1 MFTSKRLN
9 GTSNVSPALVAG
21 EGISIVSN
29 QIHVDDSYVATDTQL
44 TEATS
49 ILVTRAQLTES
60 TSEFVTQADITTAIT
75 PLATRAHVSEAI
87 STFVTQADIT
97 TAVTPLATKVH
108 VSEAIS
114 TFVTQAD
121 INTATSAAT
130 TNLASVV
137 AENEFTEKCSFV
149 VNTIFKNLLIVYP
162 DADVTKPG
170 VDGGIYVFR
179 ELELLRSMW
188 TTPTWVNVELV
199 PAHFTAGTYY
209 ATPQYTKFQY
219 GAASMVKL
227 RGEMQE
233 RDDYLNSSDTR
244 RLFTLPLGYRP
255 ANRHLF
261 VCAGG
266 NGRIAATVLVNH
278 NGDVLYLAQS
288 SVVEHDS
295 VNTLWLDSIS
305 FFTN

>member
-1 MFTSKRLN
+1 MFKSKKLN
-9 GTSNVSPALVAG
+9 GSSSGAQTLTAG
-21 EGISIVSN
+21 EGISIRAN
-29 QIHVDDSYVATDTQL
+29 EIHIDDTVVATDTQL
-44 TEATS
+44 TSTTSGLINQSQLTSATS
-49 ILVTRAQLTES
+49 SLVTQDTL
-60 TSEFVTQADITTAIT
+60 TTAT
-75 PLATRAHVSEAI
+75 SVLAT
-87 STFVTQADIT
+87 TTQ
-97 TAVTPLATKVH
+97 L
-108 VSEAIS
+108 
-114 TFVTQAD
+114 
-121 INTATSAAT
+121 NTATAA
-130 TNLASVV
+130 LASL
-137 AENEFTEKCSFV
+137 AGT
-149 VNTIFKNLLIVYP
+149 NTFLGQCLFELMAVFKSLLIVYP
-162 DADVTKPG
+162 EADVTQPG
-170 VDGGIYVFR
+170 DGGGIYLFR
-179 ELELLRSMW
+179 EMKSLRSFY

-199 PAHFTAGTYY
+199 HAHFTAGTYY

-233 RDDYLNSSDTR
+233 RDDYLNSSETR